1 MVQKKVDYPY
11 SDVEAVVKS
20 LSRKDYKLISPRGRY
35 IDSPHVAYRDVAFK
49 DDIPVGFI
57 EGYIFSSDLKRM
69 ILVAAVHPQY
79 RKQNVGE
86 KLLSRC
92 IAWASSQNLILFA
105 RIENENVGSI
115 RMIEKA
121 GFTMTSINDVQR
133 VYQLESDI
141 FKAMQVH
148 LNTKKK
154 Q

>member
-35 IDSPHVAYRDVAFK
+35 IDSPYVVYRDVAFK
-49 DDIPVGFI
+49 DDIPIGFI
-57 EGYIFSSDLKRM
+57 EGYLFNSDLKRM

-79 RKQNVGE
+79 RKQN
-86 KLLSRC
+86 
-92 IAWASSQNLILFA
+92 
-105 RIENENVGSI
+105 
-115 RMIEKA
+115 
-121 GFTMTSINDVQR
+121 GFTMTSINDAQR
-133 VYQLESDI
+133 VYQLEPDV

-148 LNTKKK
+148 LSTKKK